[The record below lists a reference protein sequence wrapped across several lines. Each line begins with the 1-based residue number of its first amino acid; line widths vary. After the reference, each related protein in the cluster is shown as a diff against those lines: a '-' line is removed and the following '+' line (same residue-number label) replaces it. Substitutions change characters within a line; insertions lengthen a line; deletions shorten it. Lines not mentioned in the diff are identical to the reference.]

1 MLGIIK
7 ALGTQHNTE
16 SAQTI
21 LLVDRTPRGG
31 ELRSFI
37 KYSKLL
43 CKRRLKTHGF
53 SFLWFS
59 NIRMSWCID
68 YSVVHY
74 LKDGRVLSYSKR
86 EYNIP
91 MTMEKME
98 AVYTQ
103 SIDVVEEKLKSE
115 GVWPTLS

>member
-21 LLVDRTPRGG
+21 LLVDRAPRGG

-43 CKRRLKTHGF
+43 VKRRLKTNGF
-53 SFLWFS
+53 SLLWFS
-59 NIRMSWCID
+59 NIKVSWCND
-68 YSVVHY
+68 YFVVHY
-74 LKDGRVLSYSKR
+74 LKDGRLLSYTKR

-98 AVYTQ
+98 ALYVQ
-103 SIDVVEEKLKSE
+103 SIGVVEAKLKSE
-115 GVWPTLS
+115 GVWPSLS